1 MKKLLIFALLLL
13 ILPTA
18 ARAAE
23 FEDIIES
30 QYEAL
35 GGDELKDALP
45 GEAREMLDG
54 IDIKDGSSLNE
65 GFKRILGIVGSRL
78 GEIIRKGISSAA
90 LMIVIG
96 ILTSLAHTVFESF
109 APGSSPNYIHL
120 IGTIAI
126 AAVAVGD
133 VGSFLMHGSNTISE
147 LSSFSKVLLPT
158 LTAAAAAGGAV
169 TSASAKYAAA
179 ALFLD
184 ILITVAEKV
193 LVPLIYAYTASVVAC
208 TAIGGEGLNGAMN
221 LLKWLANIV
230 LTAVV
235 LLFIVYLTISG
246 IVTGTADALTTRV
259 AKTTIST
266 LLPVVGSIVSDAA
279 SSILAGANMLRNAIG
294 IYGLLGVTAVC
305 IIPFLR
311 LSVQYLCYKFAAGVT
326 AAVSVSSISKLISGI
341 GTAFGLMMGVTG
353 SAAVIL
359 YFSII
364 SMIKAVGI

>member
-1 MKKLLIFALLLL
+1 MKKLLIFALLLI

-18 ARAAE
+18 ARAE
-23 FEDIIES
+23 VDIIES

-35 GGDELKDALP
+35 GGDELKDALT
-45 GEAREMLDG
+45 GEAKDMLEG
-54 IDIKDGSSLNE
+54 VEIKDGSNFTE
-65 GFKRILGIVGSRL
+65 GLKKILGSVGTRL
-78 GEIIRKGISSAA
+78 GEILRKGISSAA
-90 LMIVIG
+90 ILIVIA
-96 ILTSLAHTVFESF
+96 ILTSLSETIYESLSS
-109 APGSSPNYIHL
+109 GSAPNYIHL

-126 AAVAVGD
+126 AGIAVSD
-133 VGSFLMHGSNTISE
+133 VGSFLRLGSNTVSE
-147 LSSFSKVLLPT
+147 LSAFSKVLLPT

-169 TSASAKYAAA
+169 TSAAAKYAAT

-184 ILITVAEKV
+184 ILITVAERV

-208 TAIGGEGLNGAMN
+208 AAIGGEALSGAVN
-221 LLKWLANIV
+221 VLKWVANVV

-235 LLFIVYLTISG
+235 LLFIAYLTISG
-246 IVTGTADALTTRV
+246 VVTGTAYALTTRV

-266 LLPVVGSIVSDAA
+266 ILPVVGGIISDAA

-294 IYGLLGVTAVC
+294 IYGLLGVTAMC

-311 LSVQYLCYKFAAGVT
+311 LAVQYLCYKFAAGIT
-326 AAVSVSSISKLISGI
+326 AAVSASRISKLIGGI

-364 SMIKAVGI
+364 SLIKAVGI